1 MARIDLNELRSA
13 IRSMTPQQGI
23 YKVLRDELRARGN
36 WVNRPRG
43 DPLKGYQVMKEN
55 KKAKV

>member
-1 MARIDLNELRSA
+1 MKIDLNELRSA

-23 YKVLRDELRARGN
+23 YKVIRDELRARGN
-36 WVNRPRG
+36 WCNRPRG
-43 DPLKGYQVMKEN
+43 NPSKGYKAMKD